1 MTQVPNPR
9 FRRNY
14 PGMNRFETR
23 IIRQYLTEAHAG
35 EEIELYTNVPIGS
48 GEPKPGLPPE
58 FRRMAEEL
66 SRLRADAVVVR
77 GDRTEIV
84 EVKPRIRTTGLGQLR
99 LYRRVGS
106 DEVELGED
114 TLLVLVGTRAHD
126 EVVKPLRQEGAIVQI
141 IPRPQLPAF

>member
-1 MTQVPNPR
+1 MTRVPNPR

-14 PGMNRFETR
+14 PGMNDFETR
-23 IIRQYLTEAHAG
+23 IIRAYLDEAHSG
-35 EEIELYTNVPIGS
+35 EDITLHTNVPIGE
-48 GEPKPGLPPE
+48 GADKPDLPPE

-66 SRLRADAVVVR
+66 SKLRADAVVKR

-106 DEVELGED
+106 DEVELGND
-114 TLLVLVGTRAHD
+114 PVLVLLGTRAHD
-126 EVVKPLRQEGAIVQI
+126 EVVDPLREEGAVVQV
-141 IPRPQLPAF
+141 IPKARLPPF